1 MKKICVMLGLCSML
15 FCCAFADELTDVGII
30 ENELFGAEY
39 KTEIITKRLERIEK
53 FMFGDIQKGTT
64 TQRISKIADTSG
76 ISFTPK
82 KTAEQKRIAAA
93 DFMPEEKDVTYP
105 VIDMLESK
113 TFSKTYQ
120 GENVYKRLERLEQKA
135 FGKTSEGDLSTRTD
149 KLKAALLAVKPDR
162 ITYDDTYKPNTV
174 NSHQNFENDFYGDTS
189 NYYSYRNENKG
200 YTTGGAANID
210 TDYGLSALENFV
222 FGDTY
227 AHLSSNDRLSKLE
240 RKLLNKTFDSDDI
253 NSRMERIAAVAS
265 AKGTSSQYNENKW
278 AKYVST
284 GIQVGSILL
293 MILAMIL

>member
-1 MKKICVMLGLCSML
+1 ML
-15 FCCAFADELTDVGII
+15 FCSAFADELTDISVI

-39 KTEIITKRLERIEK
+39 KNETITKRLDRIEK
-53 FMFGDIQKGTT
+53 YLYGDIQKGTSA
-64 TQRISKIADTSG
+64 QRINKIADTSG
-76 ISFTPK
+76 ISFAPK
-82 KTAEQKRIAAA
+82 QTAEQKRIAAA

-113 TFSKTYQ
+113 TFNKTYQ

-135 FGKTSEGDLSTRTD
+135 FGKTCEGDLSARTD
-149 KLKAALLAVKPDR
+149 KLKAELLAIKPDK
-162 ITYDDTYKPNTV
+162 ITYDNNYKPNV
-174 NSHQNFENDFYGDTS
+174 VKSYNNFENDFYTDNSDSYTYS
-189 NYYSYRNENKG
+189 NGYKG
-200 YTTGGAANID
+200 YPTGGAANID

-227 AHLSSNDRLSKLE
+227 AHMSSNDRLSKLE

-265 AKGTSSQYNENKW
+265 AKGTSAQYNENKW

>member
-1 MKKICVMLGLCSML
+1 MKKFCVVLGLCSML
-15 FCCAFADELTDVGII
+15 FCNAFADELTDISVI
-30 ENELFGAEY
+30 ENDLFGVEY
-39 KTEIITKRLERIEK
+39 KTETTTKRLNRIEQYL
-53 FMFGDIQKGTT
+53 FGDIQKGTAS
-64 TQRISKIADTSG
+64 QRINKIADTAG
-76 ISFTPK
+76 ISFAPK
-82 KTAEQKRIAAA
+82 QTAEQKRIAAA
-93 DFMPEEKDVTYP
+93 DFMPEEKDVNYP

-113 TFSKTYQ
+113 TFNKTYQ

-135 FGKTSEGDLSTRTD
+135 FGKTNEGDLSSRTD
-149 KLKAALLAVKPDR
+149 KLKAALLAVKPDK
-162 ITYDDTYKPNTV
+162 ITYDDTYRPNIVT
-174 NSHQNFENDFYGDTS
+174 SSQNFNNDFYNDNS
-189 NYYSYRNENKG
+189 NYYAYRNENKG

-227 AHLSSNDRLSKLE
+227 AHMSSNDRLSKLE